1 MQFILSKNSNK
12 HSILSTAFYIISSNF
27 RIKQLSSHRNPGYL
41 SFGAKTNQV
50 IIRLKV
56 QPKLRAGTK
65 SLGKQPGCLRRNP
78 PLATHNFIDPLNRY
92 ANMPGKGHLR

>member
-1 MQFILSKNSNK
+1 MQFILSKNSNR
-12 HSILSTAFYIISSNF
+12 HSVLSTAFYIISSNF
-27 RIKQLSSHRNPGYL
+27 TIKQLNSHCNSCYL
-41 SFGAKTNQV
+41 SLGAKTNQI

-65 SLGKQPGCLRRNP
+65 SIGKQPGSLRCNP